1 MFSFRRKY
9 AMQKWRSD
17 TPKSLKESLQMGG
30 MTPDPNAAAMAAG
43 NASIAGMNTTE
54 PTGQAPL
61 EGAVGVM
68 KGMGMKKMGGCAPG
82 KMLMQGKAGSRKVL

>member
-9 AMQKWRSD
+9 AMQKWKSD
-17 TPKSLKESLQMGG
+17 TPNSL
-30 MTPDPNAAAMAAG
+30 NAAAMAAG

-68 KGMGMKKMGGCAPG
+68 KGMGMKKSGGSAPG
-82 KMLMQGKAGSRKVL
+82 KMLMQGKEGGRKVL

>member
-30 MTPDPNAAAMAAG
+30 MTDPNAAAIAAG

-68 KGMGMKKMGGCAPG
+68 KGMGMKKSGGSAPG
-82 KMLMQGKAGSRKVL
+82 KMLMKGKAGGRKVL